1 MEATTGG
8 ARYDG
13 LADWYAEW
21 TAGQA
26 DRWRDTLVTLLGA
39 GTGPCLDLGC
49 GTGEYVDVL
58 RSTGRRV
65 VGLDV
70 SADQLRF
77 AKEVADAVVR
87 AGGSRLPFATGS
99 FDAVAA
105 IWVSTDVDDLAAVLR
120 ESARVLRP
128 GGAFVFLGVHPC
140 FNGPGVENRPDGSRL
155 VHPVYRTTGW
165 QETSP
170 WWEPSGV
177 RVHVGM
183 RHIPLAGLLNAV
195 VDAGLRLE
203 RFVEPGED
211 EVPFVLALRAVRG

>member
-1 MEATTGG
+1 MDAATGE

-13 LADWYAEW
+13 IADWYAQW

-39 GTGPCLDLGC
+39 GPGPCLDLGC

-77 AKEVADAVVR
+77 AKERADAVVL
-87 AGGSRLPFATGS
+87 ADGSRLPFAAGS
-99 FDAVAA
+99 FEAVAA
-105 IWVSTDVDDLAAVLR
+105 IWVSTDVDDLGAVLSD
-120 ESARVLRP
+120 SARVLRP
-128 GGAFVFLGVHPC
+128 GGVFVFLGVHPC

-155 VHPVYRTTGW
+155 VHPNYRSTGW
-165 QETSP
+165 QAASP
-170 WWEPSGV
+170 WWEPDGV
-177 RVHVGM
+177 RVRVGM
-183 RHIPLAGLLNAV
+183 RHVPLAGLLNAV
-195 VDAGLRLE
+195 VDVGLRPE
-203 RFVEPGED
+203 RFVEPGGD
-211 EVPFVLALRAVRG
+211 EVPFVLALRATKA